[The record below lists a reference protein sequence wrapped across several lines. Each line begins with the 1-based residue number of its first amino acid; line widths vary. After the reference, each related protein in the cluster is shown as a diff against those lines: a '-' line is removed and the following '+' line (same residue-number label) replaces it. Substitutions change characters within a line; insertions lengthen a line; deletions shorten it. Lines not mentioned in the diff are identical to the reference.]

1 MEQDKKDLL
10 EMIDRPAFL
19 VRDGII
25 VYTNQMA
32 KNRQLREGTAIAELL
47 PEHLDAYGAFESGC
61 LYLTLELG
69 TVSCGATVTKQEGG
83 DLFLLDRDLDLAQL
97 QTLALAGQQLRL
109 PLSNVMTMADSLL
122 ADLGGDPGALE
133 QAGQLSR
140 GLHQLLRIISNMADG
155 ERYTGTDA
163 PNLETTE
170 LSAFLRETVQK
181 AQLMLEGSDISICY
195 EGLPRAVFTLA
206 DRERLERALH
216 NLISNA
222 VKFSPKGGTVQI
234 RACLADKQVRISV
247 EDQGD
252 GIANHVMGSLFHRY
266 QREASIEDSRFGLGL
281 GMTLVRS
288 AAAVHGGTVLVDQ
301 PGGTR
306 VTMSV
311 AVRKTVPGG
320 LRSPALRIG
329 DYLGGRDAALTELSD
344 TLPVS
349 AYRKNL

>member
-1 MEQDKKDLL
+1 MEQDKKNLL

-25 VYTNQMA
+25 VYANQIA
-32 KNRQLREGTAIAELL
+32 KNRQLREDMTLAELL
-47 PEHLDAYGAFESGC
+47 PEHWDAYREFTGGC

-69 TVSCGATVTKQEGG
+69 TASCGATVTRQEDG
-83 DLFLLDRDLDLAQL
+83 DLFLLDRALDTAQL

-109 PLSNVMTMADSLL
+109 PLSNVMTLADSLM
-122 ADLGGDPGALE
+122 ADLTQAPEALE

-163 PNLETTE
+163 PTLETTE
-170 LSAFLRETVQK
+170 LAAFLREAVGK
-181 AQLMLEGSDISICY
+181 AQAMLEGSGVTICY

-206 DRERLERALH
+206 DRERLERALY

-234 RACLADKQVRISV
+234 TATLAGNQVHISV
-247 EDQGD
+247 EDQGQ
-252 GIANHVMGSLFHRY
+252 GIASHVMGSLFHRY

-281 GMTLVRS
+281 GMTLVRA

-311 AVRKTVPGG
+311 AVRKTVPGD

-344 TLPVS
+344 TLPAK
-349 AYRKNL
+349 AYEKNL